1 MGTLLI
7 ESILSSKSA
16 LSNCSSEPGTPFQ
29 SSPDSWARLL
39 GLRTS
44 SRSSLGRGETGKRA
58 LLILATL
65 LSCWGGSLQ
74 LLAEDATP
82 SRQEEWQ
89 QRRETKSQEVKTNE
103 RNSVERGA
111 LYVQK
116 ERLLEKLAEGWKS
129 FHPVFG
135 GMSTGS
141 GFAGGV
147 RYEPRLANGAVYF
160 GSSGAISTRVY
171 QKYDLA
177 FGAPRLL
184 GGKLFANFYAR
195 YRSSPQEDFFGV
207 GPDSREQDR
216 TNFAQ
221 EDSLFDFTVGWNWTR
236 WLTTGARVGYL
247 KTNIGRGTD
256 KRFPST
262 GDVFSPAEFPELIN
276 QPNYYHT
283 DAFVSV
289 DYRDEP
295 LNAHAGGFYLLNY
308 AYYDDQ
314 KLNLYTY
321 RRLDA
326 EFQQYFPFLKKKRVI
341 AFRAHVSLADT
352 SAGQSIPFYMMPSD
366 ASALLRGYREFRF
379 RDRNFILMNLEY
391 RWEAFSGL
399 DLAIFGDA
407 GKVASRRS
415 DVNFKDLE
423 SDVGFGFRFNTIKS
437 VFLRIDIGF
446 SHEGTRVFFKFA
458 PAF

>member
-1 MGTLLI
+1 VETSNQTTNPNLRTLLQ
-7 ESILSSKSA
+7 SA
-16 LSNCSSEPGTPFQ
+16 
-29 SSPDSWARLL
+29 PDNRERLA
-39 GLRTS
+39 LRTA
-44 SRSSLGRGETGKRA
+44 SRSSLRVETSRLFPLILVTA
-58 LLILATL
+58 LLWW
-65 LSCWGGSLQ
+65 SDSLQ
-74 LLAEDATP
+74 LRAEE
-82 SRQEEWQ
+82 SSLGRQEEWRQ
-89 QRRETKSQEVKTNE
+89 QRETKSKEVKPGQ

-116 ERLLEKLAEGWKS
+116 ERLLERLAEGWKA

-147 RYEPRLANGAVYF
+147 RYEPRLADEAVYF
-160 GSSGAISTRVY
+160 RTSGAISTRVY
-171 QKYDLA
+171 QRYDLA

-184 GGKLFANFYAR
+184 GGKLSADFYAR

-221 EDSLFDFTVGWNWTR
+221 EDSLFDFTLGVNWTR

-256 KRFPST
+256 KRYPST
-262 GDVFSPAEFPELIN
+262 EDLFSPAGFPELIN

-314 KLNLYTY
+314 KLDLYTY

-326 EFQQYFPFLKKKRVI
+326 EVQQYFPFLKKKRVI

-366 ASALLRGYREFRF
+366 ASAVLRGYREFRF

-399 DLAIFGDA
+399 DMAIFGDA

-415 DVNFKDLE
+415 DINFKDLE